1 MFKEHMR
8 KLNEQ
13 SEKLEGFKQRARK
26 YKEERNMK
34 NTVTEMKTSQ
44 KESTVHQMIQ
54 RNDQ

>member
-34 NTVTEMKTSQ
+34 NTVTEMKTTL
-44 KESTVHQMIQ
+44 EGIYSTS
-54 RNDQ
+54 DDTEE

>member
-34 NTVTEMKTSQ
+34 NTVTEMK
-44 KESTVHQMIQ
+44 I
-54 RNDQ
+54 R